1 MADLAPEFEQT
12 DVLGQ
17 TLNINGVATSVA
29 EPFPA
34 IPNGQISRLLI
45 KNLLSNGPNQIL
57 YISFDGSTF
66 FSMSRGEFLE
76 WTPRKTAS
84 NAPIEQIFVRSNTG
98 SVGFESI
105 MDFDL

>member
-17 TLNINGVATSVA
+17 TLNINGVATTVA
-29 EPFPA
+29 APFPA
-34 IPNGQISRLLI
+34 VLNGQISRLLI

-57 YISFDGSTF
+57 YISFDNIDF

-76 WTPRKTAS
+76 WTPRKTAA
-84 NAPIEQIFVRSNTG
+84 NEPIQQIFVKSNTG
-98 SVGFESI
+98 SVAFESI